1 MSACQWPDQETN
13 FDLSVESHFINEPSD
28 NSGLRENIHVIR
40 VVQVHSSYRGNNEAP
55 SWYDD
60 AWSEMICG
68 SDDDIASW
76 HWSWS
81 WYVRNHQQLYNTHI
95 WSMVSTDTNTG
106 LAAFKFNIKYKS
118 VGFQCL
124 VLSAILCTSSACTEL
139 SDYINKTYSVTNI
152 FEKSNIFHCPPPPIR
167 WWCWVI
173 TGPATTNSHYS
184 CNIELQII
192 C

>member
-1 MSACQWPDQETN
+1 MKSWRFVVDVKINYKITMSACQWPDQETN

-40 VVQVHSSYRGNNEAP
+40 MVQVHLSYRGNNEAP

-95 WSMVSTDTNTG
+95 WSMVSTRLTLTG

-124 VLSAILCTSSACTEL
+124 LL
-139 SDYINKTYSVTNI
+139 
-152 FEKSNIFHCPPPPIR
+152 
-167 WWCWVI
+167 
-173 TGPATTNSHYS
+173 SHYQQFFVLPPHVLN
-184 CNIELQII
+184 CLII
-192 C
+192 